1 MFPAMFITD
10 ITANPN
16 SLAGDWQFGGT
27 GRPPDAVFGTW
38 KAAVRTID
46 QTTGTVT
53 VTPDADPAKNNWN
66 LDGGGPD
73 PVPTPTP
80 ANEGY
85 GAECR
90 WDMTNPSLG
99 FIQGHTYRLYFM
111 VHDGDQ
117 NKVGGDSGQACV
129 TFTYNGP
136 TQPGT
141 PTPTATPT
149 PTPGTLIAG
158 GQTFSSKT
166 VKVSFQNNTGT
177 SQILDGLGS
186 NGGTVVTWPQPP
198 NGNLQSVKI
207 GGTTI
212 YNTSTA
218 NPPGL
223 NTNSLLGTAQQR
235 TIAPGSCATL
245 TFTFQNNVSTT
256 ASQYHGSAHFN
267 SFGNVTMFP

>member
-10 ITANPN
+10 ITPPN
-16 SLAGDWQFGGT
+16 QSSLAGDWQFGGT

-53 VTPDADPAKNNWN
+53 VTPDADPVKNDWN

-90 WDMTNPSLG
+90 WDMTNPALG

-117 NKVGGDSGQACV
+117 NKSGGDAGQACV
-129 TFTYNGP
+129 TFTYNGT
-136 TQPGT
+136 TQPGG
-141 PTPTATPT
+141 PTPT
-149 PTPGTLIAG
+149 PTPTPAPGMLIAG
-158 GQTFSSKT
+158 GQTYAGKT
-166 VKVSFQNNTGT
+166 VTVTFQNNTT
-177 SQILDGLGS
+177 MPQTLTTLSIH
-186 NGGTVVTWPQPP
+186 WPQAP
-198 NGNLQSVKI
+198 NGNLRTIKM

-212 YNTSTA
+212 YNTST
-218 NPPGL
+218 PDPL
-223 NTNSLLGTAQQR
+223 NNAVLLGSNAQR
-235 TIAPGSCATL
+235 TIAAGSCATL
-245 TFTFQNNVSTT
+245 TFGFANNVSTNPG
-256 ASQYHGSAHFN
+256 QYSGSANFN
-267 SFGNVTMFP
+267 PAGPVTMFP